1 MVDTPPDEG
10 GAVGL
15 DAPTIDPFALHV
27 AFARGVRGASFRL
40 SWFGFLDAIREPIDV
55 RADKILDL
63 DAFGQNAQLIIK
75 PPRKMRDDEYPA
87 DLEDRIKN
95 DCERQFILRNIAR
108 VEKEAWPNDKLEF
121 DHKPVDAG
129 GFEFPKLASMQEAYE
144 PPELLDE
151 VSYQIVHGAS
161 RWRHTLLAVM
171 EWERHFCRE
180 IRDKFDGP
188 LWKYDPDVNPVDLT
202 TPTDPDGGDGSDG

>member
-1 MVDTPPDEG
+1 MVESPPADDG
-10 GAVGL
+10 SVGL
-15 DAPTIDPFALHV
+15 DVAAIDPFAPHL
-27 AFARGVRGASFRL
+27 AFASGVRGASFRL
-40 SWFGFLDAIREPIDV
+40 PWFSFLDAIREPIDV
-55 RADKILDL
+55 RADRILDL
-63 DAFGQNAQLIIK
+63 DAFGQNTQLIIR

-144 PPELLDE
+144 APQLLEE
-151 VSYQIVHGAS
+151 VSYEVVGGAS

-171 EWERHFCRE
+171 QWERHFCRE
-180 IRDKFDGP
+180 IKDKFDGP
-188 LWKYDPDVNPVDLT
+188 LWKYDPEVNPVDIHA
-202 TPTDPDGGDGSDG
+202 PAPAGPDLLEE